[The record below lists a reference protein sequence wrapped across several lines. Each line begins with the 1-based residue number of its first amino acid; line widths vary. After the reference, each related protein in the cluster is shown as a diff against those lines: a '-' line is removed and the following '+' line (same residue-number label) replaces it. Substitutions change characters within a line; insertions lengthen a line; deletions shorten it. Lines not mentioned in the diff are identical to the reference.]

1 MPYGQDDR
9 VGDGEPP
16 VMAAVLALAGREL
29 EGNPEGIHLKRLFP
43 LLCVT
48 VFCLGCSTTSRSGKA
63 VVVYV
68 SEDQVFSEPILKD
81 FEKETGIQVRA
92 VFDTE
97 EAKSTG
103 VMNRLLAEKN
113 NPQADVYWANE
124 PVRADVLRQQGIS
137 TPFKP
142 SNGEQIPAEFKDGKG
157 YWTGFSAR
165 ARLMVVNRGA
175 GVKPV
180 SVLAYADPKLKG
192 KGVIAN
198 PLFGTTTAQMAAL
211 FTVWGDEKGKQFL
224 AGMKA
229 NNVKVSTSNGESA
242 DFVAT
247 GEFAFALVDSD
258 DAVDRARHGKAIDI
272 VYPDQ
277 GEGEAGVLIIPNAVA
292 LIRGGPN
299 PDNGRKLI
307 EYLVSR
313 ETEGKLAAAD
323 CAQIPLH
330 PGVTPPKELKPI
342 DQIKTTQVNYA
353 ELGAKLQTIQ
363 PILKEWVG
371 Y

>member
-1 MPYGQDDR
+1 M
-9 VGDGEPP
+9 
-16 VMAAVLALAGREL
+16 VLLAGCGAR
-29 EGNPEGIHLKRLFP
+29 PDAARSK
-43 LLCVT
+43 T
-48 VFCLGCSTTSRSGKA
+48 VVA
-63 VVVYV
+63 YV

-81 FEKETGIQVRA
+81 FEKETGIQVKA

-142 SNGEQIPAEFKDGKG
+142 ANAQQIPEQFKDAQG

-165 ARLMVVNRGA
+165 ARLLVVNRA
-175 GVKPV
+175 ARTKPV
-180 SVLAYADPKLKG
+180 SVLAYVDPKTKG
-192 KGVIAN
+192 KAVIAN

-211 FTVWGDEKGKQFL
+211 FAVWGDEKGKQFL
-224 AGMKA
+224 ARLKA
-229 NNVKVSTSNGESA
+229 NQVKLSTSNGESA
-242 DFVAT
+242 DFVGS
-247 GEFAFALVDSD
+247 GEFDFALVDSD
-258 DAVDRARHGKAIDI
+258 DAVDRMRHGKPIDI

-277 GEGEAGVLIIPNAVA
+277 GEGEVGVLILPNAVA

-299 PDNGRKLI
+299 ADNGKRLI
-307 EYLVSR
+307 EYLVSK
-313 ETEGKLAAAD
+313 ETERKLAVAD
-323 CAQIPLH
+323 CAQIPLN

-342 DQIKTTQVNYA
+342 EQIRVMKVDYA
-353 ELGAKLQTIQ
+353 NLAAKLQSIQ
-363 PILKEWVG
+363 PVLKEWVG